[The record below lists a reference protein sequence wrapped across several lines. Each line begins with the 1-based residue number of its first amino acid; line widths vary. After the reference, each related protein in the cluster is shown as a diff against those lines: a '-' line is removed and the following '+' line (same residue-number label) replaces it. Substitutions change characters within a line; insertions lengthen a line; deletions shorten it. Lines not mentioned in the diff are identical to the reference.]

1 MPYLIDGHNLIPKI
15 AGLSLQDIDDEI
27 RLIQY
32 LQVFC
37 QQTRK
42 KVDVYF
48 DNAPPGTNRTQKY
61 GMVTAHYIRRGR
73 TADQAIINRLNKIG
87 RAAQTW
93 TVVSSDRQVQAA
105 TRAAQAR
112 ILSAEEFSA
121 VIEDNTASKSAGVEL
136 DTEIILSPHEV
147 EEWVQIFKKK
157 NR

>member
-32 LQVFC
+32 LQEFC
-37 QQTRK
+37 QKTRK

-48 DNAPPGTNRTQKY
+48 DNAAPGASRTQKY
-61 GMVTAHYIRRGR
+61 GMVTAHYIRQGR
-73 TADQAIINRLNKIG
+73 TADQAIINNLYRIG

-105 TRAAQAR
+105 ARAAQAR

-121 VIEDNTASKSAGVEL
+121 VIHNNAADKSTEVES
-136 DTEIILSPHEV
+136 TVETMLSPREV
-147 EEWVQIFKKK
+147 EEWIQIFKKK
-157 NR
+157 TR